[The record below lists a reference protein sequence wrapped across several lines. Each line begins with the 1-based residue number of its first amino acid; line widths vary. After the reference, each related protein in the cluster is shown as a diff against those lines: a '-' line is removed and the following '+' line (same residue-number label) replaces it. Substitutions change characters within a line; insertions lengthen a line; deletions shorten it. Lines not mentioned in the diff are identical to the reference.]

1 MTGKSKVGKVSFVG
15 DAPMAFSPHDNGEF
29 VKEPSPETSEAMNA
43 VRACIKAYLHATE
56 SLIAGKYSGIA
67 EFSPGYLAH
76 PGNVLIGI
84 CSDGVV
90 VRYESKRSEERTM
103 AVANMPHGIAQASL
117 NFSQNLIKLSG
128 QGTLEIDP
136 RELGVEIRMS
146 TFSPTEGKGN
156 DIFSA
161 RVLFDVVRPDPV
173 PMSTPPNKP
182 YCLLSIRNQL
192 AIEIHGEIRPVE
204 GSNGPSQAFVS
215 KADVALGVGWQC
227 IEVFPGFDLS
237 AWRAEYAPLWAET
250 DLLGCVVINQQQV
263 AEEHSLDPRA
273 TTRRQ
278 YASLLAEFKF
288 LLDSDPDREQT
299 LQTFLQAHPELLCP
313 GHVHMWP
320 KLPFGRHITDFV
332 FRDAVNDYVLVE
344 LERSTLALFRQDGH
358 ASADLTHAHG
368 QILDWKR
375 YLEDNLHTVQRELGL
390 TGISTNPNGLVVIG
404 RSADLT
410 IETRRKLKTMTN
422 DTPKLR
428 IMTYDDVYD
437 NAKAVLENILGP
449 MTDIGGTTRIFY
461 PPINALRN
469 IAKAVP
475 GPHA

>member
-1 MTGKSKVGKVSFVG
+1 MKFT
-15 DAPMAFSPHDNGEF
+15 PHGNGESE
-29 VKEPSPETSEAMNA
+29 KEPSAETRKAMNA
-43 VRACIKAYLHATE
+43 VGACIKAYLLATE
-56 SLIAGKYSGIA
+56 TFVAGKYSGISQFA
-67 EFSPGYLAH
+67 PEYLAH
-76 PGNVLIGI
+76 PGNILIGI

-90 VRYESKRSEERTM
+90 VRYESKRSEKRTM
-103 AVANMPHGIAQASL
+103 AIALLPQGIAQTSL
-117 NFSQNLIKLSG
+117 ELSQNLIKLSG
-128 QGTLEIDP
+128 AGA
-136 RELGVEIRMS
+136 RELDPEKELGIEFRMWTS
-146 TFSPTEGKGN
+146 SHTKGKED

-161 RVLFDVVRPDPV
+161 RILFEVALPYPV
-173 PMSTPPNKP
+173 PESAPPSKP
-182 YCLLSIRNQL
+182 YCLLSIRNQV
-192 AIEIHGEIRPVE
+192 AIEINGEILPEE
-204 GSNGPSQAFVS
+204 GSNGPSQPFVS

-237 AWRAEYAPLWAET
+237 AWRAEFAPLWAEA
-250 DLLGCVVINQQQV
+250 DLLGCVVINQQQA

-278 YASLLAEFKF
+278 YAGLLAEFKS

-299 LQTFLQAHPELLCP
+299 LQTFLQANPKLLCP
-313 GHVHMWP
+313 GYVRMWP

-344 LERSTLALFRQDGH
+344 IERSTLALFRQDGH

-390 TGISTNPNGLVVIG
+390 AGISTNPNGLVVMG

-410 IETRRKLKTMTN
+410 TETRRKLKTMTN

-449 MTDIGGTTRIFY
+449 MADLGGTTRIFY
-461 PPINALRN
+461 PQIP
-469 IAKAVP
+469 
-475 GPHA
+475 

>member
-1 MTGKSKVGKVSFVG
+1 MTGKIKVGQVSFVG
-15 DAPMAFSPHDNGEF
+15 NAPMTFTPHGDNESAN
-29 VKEPSPETSEAMNA
+29 EPSSDTRAAMDA
-43 VRACIKAYLHATE
+43 VGACVKAYLRAAET
-56 SLIAGKYSGIA
+56 LIAGKYSGIS
-67 EFSPGYLAH
+67 EFIPEYLAH

-90 VRYESKRSEERTM
+90 VRYESKRSEKRTL
-103 AVANMPHGIAQASL
+103 AVANIPYGIAQASL
-117 NFSQNLIKLSG
+117 EFSQNLVRLLG
-128 QGTLEIDP
+128 PGTPEIDS
-136 RELGVEIRMS
+136 RKELGIEIRMS
-146 TFSPTEGKGN
+146 IFSPTEGIGH
-156 DIFSA
+156 DVLSSRI
-161 RVLFDVVRPDPV
+161 LFDVVRPDPV
-173 PMSTPPNKP
+173 PESTPPSKP
-182 YCLLSIRNQL
+182 YCLLSIRDQF
-192 AIEIHGEIRPVE
+192 AIEIHGELRPIE
-204 GSNGPSQAFVS
+204 GANGPSQPFVS

-227 IEVFPGFDLS
+227 IEVFPGFEPS
-237 AWRAEYAPLWAET
+237 AWKVEYAPLWAET
-250 DLLGCVVINQQQV
+250 DLLGCVVINQQRV

-273 TTRRQ
+273 TVRRQ
-278 YASLLAEFKF
+278 YASLLAEFKS

-299 LQTFLQAHPELLCP
+299 LQSFLQAHPELLCP

-320 KLPFGRHITDFV
+320 KLPFGKHITDFV

-344 LERSTLALFRQDGH
+344 LERSTLPLFRQDGH

-410 IETRRKLKTMTN
+410 TETRRKLKTMTN

-461 PPINALRN
+461 PPTHANKS
-469 IAKAVP
+469 IAA
-475 GPHA
+475 GT